1 MFGISFNEL
10 LIVLGVALLILGPDK
25 LPELARSLGKGLNEL
40 KRATDDITQG
50 LMADTGLKETAESLK
65 KSIMTDTGLGKTAE
79 SLKKSLNI
87 DTGMSRAELRKM
99 FEDIEQGRP
108 AQPPG
113 GLAKPEE
120 GPSQTAESGAS
131 AEKAA
136 ADAATTP
143 EAKPAPVKTA
153 AKFADDDAD

>member
-1 MFGISFNEL
+1 
-10 LIVLGVALLILGPDK
+10 
-25 LPELARSLGKGLNEL
+25 
-40 KRATDDITQG
+40 
-50 LMADTGLKETAESLK
+50 MADTGLKETAESLK
-65 KSIMTDTGLGKTAE
+65 KTIMADTGLAETAE
-79 SLKKSLNI
+79 SLKKGLNI
-87 DTGMSRAELRKM
+87 DTGMSRADLRKM

-131 AEKAA
+131 AEDSAAPAA

-143 EAKPAPVKTA
+143 EVKPAPVKTA